1 MYPSLI
7 NLVLSKL
14 SGIDSATWHV
24 KKKVSTQA
32 RLAIS
37 KSHEER
43 DYVKREETFTLYR
56 DDLCV
61 EFRYYWITGNLWYIY
76 LIIRAI
82 ATKKTPICDCCKG
95 FFEDPRHVAEH
106 FYHLTGKTQPPL
118 DQNIRDNLQKF
129 LGNFQNF
136 LVS

>member
-1 MYPSLI
+1 MYPSWI

-43 DYVKREETFTLYR
+43 DYVKREGTFALYR

-61 EFRYYWITGNLWYIY
+61 EFRYYWLTGNL
-76 LIIRAI
+76 
-82 ATKKTPICDCCKG
+82 
-95 FFEDPRHVAEH
+95 
-106 FYHLTGKTQPPL
+106 
-118 DQNIRDNLQKF
+118 
-129 LGNFQNF
+129 
-136 LVS
+136 